1 MWEDAPFGA
10 HFLPWFLLGILQPH
24 QKHGRDCAPL
34 SFAMNGVRGRRNRVN
49 RAMLKL
55 LWWLVKNIILLPFL
69 PIRLA
74 WKETSREYYKDLTKR
89 TASGEP
95 LSMSRKVSGF
105 QHFVRTVVLSVLSY
119 ILIYAIAEAIFVGR

>member
-69 PIRLA
+69 PIRLG
-74 WKETSREYYKDLTKR
+74 WKWGREAKIRFSGSKRDAFGNIIYEEVGGCLPRLVSTFISAGLMYYGIYK
-89 TASGEP
+89 A
-95 LSMSRKVSGF
+95 
-105 QHFVRTVVLSVLSY
+105 VLY
-119 ILIYAIAEAIFVGR
+119 FIGK